1 MMHIVMITASMT
13 YEKNRT
19 RESAIFDPLDPHH
32 PSESQGQRE
41 ETINAIRV
49 QGSLAGKA

>member
-1 MMHIVMITASMT
+1 MITASMT
-13 YEKNRT
+13 YESNRS

-32 PSESQGQRE
+32 PSDSHGQRE

-49 QGSLAGKA
+49 QGSMAKA